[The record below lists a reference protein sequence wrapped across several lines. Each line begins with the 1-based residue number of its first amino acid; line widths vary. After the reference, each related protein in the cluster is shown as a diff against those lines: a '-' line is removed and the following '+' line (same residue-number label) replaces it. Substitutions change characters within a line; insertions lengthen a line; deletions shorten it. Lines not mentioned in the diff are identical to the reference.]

1 MTAGNLI
8 KILQVVDPSQV
19 VEFSIG
25 SVRDYKYRAECAK
38 VELRGGECL
47 NYLCANGAEI
57 HNDDDTLWLTI
68 TLRQINWPSDGFTKQ
83 VEKYDQ
89 EHKKGGE

>member
-8 KILQVVDPSQV
+8 KMLQTVDPSQE

-25 SVRDYKYRAECAK
+25 GALDDSYRRKCAK

-47 NYLCANGAEI
+47 NYLCANGAVI
-57 HNDDDTLWLTI
+57 YCDGGTPFLTI
-68 TLRQINWPSDGFTKQ
+68 TLEQINWPSDGFKKQ

-89 EHKKGGE
+89 EHKETGV